1 MINWPFHANA
11 RTDHTGSPRL
21 GGKAF
26 SAAGWITRSGRR
38 FFQETRHRQP
48 ADSRDAFAPRKSF
61 RHRAARLR
69 SSGRQRL
76 QDSGRADSIPPVMLD
91 LSQYQSI
98 GEALRD
104 ALDQYSNEVC
114 LIEADRDREKERLT
128 YRDFKQRAHPL
139 ARALQEANLSAG
151 SRASIIMTNQSKWL
165 ISAYAIFF
173 SGGVLVPLDY
183 KLTPDEQWQLLKH
196 SNATVLIT
204 EYPIWR
210 QLSVSAGRAAATNVQ
225 TVLVTEAPAKAD
237 LGGAQRWEEFR
248 GAEEPVF
255 IPRKRKDIASIVY
268 SSGTGGRPKGCMMTH
283 ENYLEQCV
291 ALTSVYPFWPG
302 VRYLSILPTNHAID
316 FMVGFFGPFTCGAC
330 VVHLRTLRPEF
341 VREAFMRYKI
351 TYVSL
356 VPLVLKNLQ
365 KGLEAKFAELPPRK
379 RKVFNALVAV
389 NKSLTKSHPRLW
401 LSRRLLK
408 QVHAAFGGELQAIIV
423 GGAFTEP
430 QTLQFFYDLGIPV
443 ANGYGLTEAG
453 TAITVNDLKPFRA
466 DTVGKPLPGME
477 VKIADPS
484 PNGIGEVCVR
494 SKTVMSGYLN
504 EPELTAETI
513 VDGWLRTGDLGK
525 FDAQGHL
532 RLSGRKKNMIV
543 TEEGK
548 NIYPEDIEAA
558 FESLPVKEFCVFAA
572 NYIWLQRSMVGEQ
585 LVLVLHLEEGQ
596 TLTEELRREISA
608 RNSRLLNYKR
618 VHGLVLVNED
628 FPRTASLKIKRNIL
642 AERLAQ
648 SDRASAILPL

>member
-1 MINWPFHANA
+1 
-11 RTDHTGSPRL
+11 
-21 GGKAF
+21 
-26 SAAGWITRSGRR
+26 
-38 FFQETRHRQP
+38 
-48 ADSRDAFAPRKSF
+48 
-61 RHRAARLR
+61 
-69 SSGRQRL
+69 
-76 QDSGRADSIPPVMLD
+76 MLD
-91 LSQYQSI
+91 LSKYQSI
-98 GEALRD
+98 GAALKD
-104 ALDQYSNEVC
+104 ALEEFSSEVC
-114 LIEADRDREKERLT
+114 LIESDREREKERLT
-128 YRDFKQRAHPL
+128 YQEFKQRAHPL
-139 ARALQEANLSAG
+139 AKAMQDAAFKPTDRAA
-151 SRASIIMTNQSKWL
+151 IIMTNQSKWL
-165 ISAYAIFF
+165 ISAYAIFYC
-173 SGGVLVPLDY
+173 GGVLVPLDY
-183 KLTPDEQWQLLKH
+183 KLTPEEQWQLLQH
-196 SNATVLIT
+196 SGASVLVT

-210 QLSVSAGRAAATNVQ
+210 QLAVSPLRSSATNLK
-225 TVLVTEAPAKAD
+225 TVLVTEAPPNAD
-237 LGGAQRWEEFR
+237 LSGAVRWEEFR
-248 GAEEPVF
+248 GTGKPAF
-255 IPRKRKDIASIVY
+255 IPRQRSDVATIVY

-283 ENYLEQCV
+283 ENYLEQCI
-291 ALTSVYPFWPG
+291 ALTSIYPFAPG
-302 VRYLSILPTNHAID
+302 FRYLSILPTNHAID
-316 FMVGFFGPFTCGAC
+316 FMVGFFGPFICGAA
-330 VVHLRTLRPEF
+330 VVHLRTLRPEY
-341 VREAFMRYKI
+341 VREAFPKYKI

-365 KGLEAKFAELPPRK
+365 KGLQARFDALSPGK
-379 RKVFNALVAV
+379 RRIFDALVAV
-389 NKSLTKSHPRLW
+389 NKVLTKSRPRLG
-401 LSRRLLK
+401 LSRRLLR
-408 QVHAAFGGELQAIIV
+408 QVHQGFGGELRAIIV

-477 VKIADPS
+477 VRILNPDS
-484 PNGIGEVCVR
+484 EGIGEVSVR
-494 SKTVMSGYLN
+494 SKTVMAGYLN

-513 VDGWLRTGDLGK
+513 VDGWLMTGDLGR
-525 FDAQGHL
+525 FDFSGHL
-532 RLSGRKKNMIV
+532 QLFGRKKNMIV

-548 NIYPEDIEAA
+548 NIYPEDIEAT